1 MSKTFPP
8 HIFAGVSSILH
19 FISKSS
25 GDDDSDFDEEML
37 EFLEPIMLCKDPVN
51 DEDFK
56 ELVNALIVAIYFL
69 VLARRRNPVDDQ
81 ADAEN
86 ESKKLDKKTF
96 SEMRQTA
103 LVSLGL
109 PANDRRHRDDVD
121 QWIALI
127 MEQGWTNGQEWFEN
141 VPQAGELFEED
152 DEHASGEDEGVT
164 GEGGDGPA
172 SKRLKSGRRLLLPK
186 EASRKGL
193 LPGLGTMM
201 QDRVDWLNP
210 DRKEDFLEWK
220 GDVVARIE
228 QMERTGQVVG

>member
-8 HIFAGVSSILH
+8 HIFAGVSSILY

-25 GDDDSDFDEEML
+25 ANDDSDFDEEML
-37 EFLEPIMLCKDPVN
+37 EFLEPIMLSKDAAN

-69 VLARRRNPVDDQ
+69 VLARRRNPVDDK

-127 MEQGWTNGQEWFEN
+127 MEQSWTHGQEWFEN

-152 DEHASGEDEGVT
+152 GEYASGEDEDVAD
-164 GEGGDGPA
+164 EGGDGPA
-172 SKRLKSGRRLLLPK
+172 TKRLKSGRRLLLPK
-186 EASRKGL
+186 DASRKGL

-201 QDRVDWLNP
+201 QDRVDWLSP
-210 DRKEDFLEWK
+210 DRKDDFLEWK
-220 GDVVARIE
+220 GDVMARIE